1 MSTPSSLS
9 RTDAAATTTNPKFNR
24 RVIGNLLLGLVLIAV
39 PFWLPL
45 VGGYTDLASR
55 VLIYALA
62 AMGLNLL
69 LGFTGGLSFG
79 HAAYFGLG
87 AYGVGLMLKYET
99 HNIFIALLAGT
110 VLGGAAAALLGPIAA
125 RRRGIYFSM
134 ITIAIGQMFY
144 FIAVRWNDFTGGYDG
159 LTGFSRHPVHLPGLT
174 LPMGSLDFYYMVL
187 ICFGLGAW
195 VLWTILNSPLGH
207 TFVAIRENHKR
218 LTFLGIRTQ
227 RYIAISFAISGTIA
241 ALAGGLDAMY
251 GNFTSPNVLEYTLSG
266 NFLIIAVLGGMRNF
280 WGPLVGAVIF
290 ILVRDYVSS
299 ITHNWMTVIGL
310 IFVVSV
316 LFFPL
321 GILGSIKD
329 WRALISPRIREQDAP

>member
-1 MSTPSSLS
+1 MSEFLTLP
-9 RTDAAATTTNPKFNR
+9 RENAAARKR
-24 RVIGNLLLGLVLIAV
+24 DMQRLYIMAGMAVLLLLV

-87 AYGVGLMLKYET
+87 AYGTGLMLDYVT
-99 HNIFIALLAGT
+99 SSTLLAMLVG
-110 VLGGAAAALLGPIAA
+110 VLTGGLAALLLGPLAV

-144 FIAVRWNDFTGGYDG
+144 FIAVRWNALTGGEDG
-159 LTGFSRHPVHLPGLT
+159 LTGYARQPIFGVPL
-174 LPMGSLDFYYMVL
+174 GSVQFYYLVL
-187 ICFGLGAW
+187 FFFALGAW

-207 TFVAIRENHKR
+207 TFVAIRENQKR
-218 LTFLGIRTQ
+218 LTFLGIRVE
-227 RYIAISFAISGTIA
+227 RYIALSFAISGVIC
-241 ALAGGLDAMY
+241 ALAGSLNSLLD
-251 GNFTSPNVLEYTLSG
+251 NFVSPDDLKYTLSG

-280 WGPLVGAVIF
+280 WGPLVGAIIF
-290 ILVRDYVSS
+290 VLVQNYVSAV
-299 ITHNWMTVIGL
+299 TQNWMTVLGL
-310 IFVVSV
+310 IFVLSV
-316 LFFPL
+316 MFFPL
-321 GILGSIKD
+321 GVLGFFRRRSK
-329 WRALISPRIREQDAP
+329 S